1 MSRPP
6 APGRRQPGHSAKDS
20 RTADGQ

>member
-6 APGRRQPGHSAKDS
+6 APGRWQPGHSAKDS
-20 RTADGQ
+20 RTADGR